1 MDPGHEH
8 EWVRRA
14 RQGDQEAFASLVDL
28 YWERLRRW
36 ACCLTGRADTAE
48 DVTQEAFVRAWAGL
62 PRLTEENR
70 FRVWL
75 FRIAKNC
82 WLDARRG
89 PRGQLPQPL
98 SAGLASKQPEPIES
112 LIEDEGR
119 QMLRAALARLPEL
132 YREAYLLWTQ
142 ESIPYA
148 EIAQILRI
156 SEEAARWRVCKARQR
171 LLKELKAYLDCP
183 SP

>member
-1 MDPGHEH
+1 MDPGREQ

-14 RQGDQEAFASLVDL
+14 RQGDREAFASLVDL

-36 ACCLTGRADTAE
+36 SCILTGHADAAE
-48 DVTQEAFVRAWAGL
+48 DVTQEAFVRAWAAL
-62 PRLTEENR
+62 PRLTEESR

-89 PRGQLPQPL
+89 PRGQTPRAL
-98 SAGLASKQPEPIES
+98 SASLADKQPEPIET
-112 LIEDEGR
+112 LVEDEGR
-119 QMLRAALARLPEL
+119 QLLRAALARLPEL
-132 YREAYLLWTQ
+132 YREAYVLWTQ
-142 ESIPYA
+142 ESIPYI
-148 EIAQILRI
+148 EIAQVLGI

-171 LLKELKAYLDCP
+171 LLSELKTYLDCP